1 MTSTPL
7 KLGVDRWSLL
17 ALLRFA
23 LAFIVAV
30 NHLAEYATL
39 GPLAW
44 IPKFGAFEAILGFLL
59 VSGYA
64 VGASYRKSPDGF
76 YLRRAW
82 RVYPVYL
89 ASMVI
94 TFIATPAELTP
105 SLLAVL
111 ALNLLFLNQLFT
123 TTSYVGPAWSLSLEV
138 WLYAITP
145 VLARLSPE
153 RIRWLVMGSLAFYV
167 ANTCGRT
174 LFHWPYPAWQGWG
187 LNILTLAFPWLLGF
201 LLSNPQAAKRPLLR
215 WIALAL
221 AVHVAL
227 ALVIQFGFR
236 LKHAAL
242 DSFWGVDAPEFV
254 FRSLT
259 LLAVWWCLRYAVTP
273 ASAGVKRTRSAWL
286 VLMGDVSYPLYLT
299 HIPVAVIC
307 NSYGIRDPYL
317 ILGAMMCF
325 ASVIYLLVDSYSR
338 GREKRALISTRVLA

>member
-1 MTSTPL
+1 M
-7 KLGVDRWSLL
+7 GIDVDRWSLL

-44 IPKFGAFEAILGFLL
+44 VPKFGAFEAILGFLL

-89 ASMVI
+89 AAMVI

-111 ALNLLFLNQLFT
+111 VLNLLFLNQLFT

-138 WLYAITP
+138 WLYALTP
-145 VLARLSPE
+145 MLARLNHE
-153 RIRWLVMGSLAFYV
+153 RIRMLVLCSVAIYV
-167 ANTCGRT
+167 VNTCGRT

-187 LNILTLAFPWLLGF
+187 LNLLTLAFPWLLGF
-201 LLSNPQAAKRPLLR
+201 LLSNPQASKRQVLR

-221 AVHVAL
+221 AAHMAL
-227 ALVIQFGFR
+227 AIVIQFGFR
-236 LKHAAL
+236 LKHAGL
-242 DSFWGVDAPEFV
+242 DAFWGGDAPEFAL
-254 FRSLT
+254 RSLT
-259 LLAVWWCLRYAVTP
+259 LLAVWWCLRYAVAPLT
-273 ASAGVKRTRSAWL
+273 SGVERTRSAWL
-286 VLMGDVSYPLYLT
+286 VFLGDVSYPLYLT
-299 HIPVAVIC
+299 HIPVAIIC
-307 NSYGIRDPYL
+307 NGLGVHDPVL
-317 ILGAMMCF
+317 ILGAMLVV
-325 ASVIYLLVDSYSR
+325 AALVYLLVDSYSR
-338 GREKRALISTRVLA
+338 GREKRESIHSKALA